1 MIRGQ
6 DALYP
11 GSKPRKAA
19 EREENM
25 KKKFL
30 SVLLAAVMVASLA
43 ACGSGDDGSSE
54 QPSSEVND
62 GAGGNDAVEGN
73 NAVEVTPEAI
83 PDPYLHYT
91 FDEGAS
97 EAYKIVERA
106 ENAPGDN
113 DGAIHGIVD
122 SADTLGYADGP
133 VGQALYLDGKHG
145 LNLNFEP
152 TNTDAYTI
160 SYWMNADRLGQFG
173 ATLQMGYN
181 VGKANDVAWMN
192 ITQTDWGDGGSNIF
206 PVVWNR
212 NARYNAQD
220 GTACDAWMQAF
231 DNEVH
236 GKREWAM
243 ITVVAT
249 GEKQEG
255 LNAVGV
261 EFTRAQLYIDGVMVY
276 DTQTVLDEQW
286 GYDFCLAPGFMKPGD
301 FKFEAWFGIN
311 YWDVVYKGFVDEFY
325 VFDSA
330 LTPGQVL
337 SLYQLGDPTVNS
349 VAPEGAPVEEEP
361 QAPVVTITG
370 TQVGAEDFTTG
381 WWSVFSDGWAV
392 PSGETVSKT
401 FVNWHDAEASN
412 WNNFIVVLTNET
424 SAPVEQNA
432 YAVVRSD
439 NWGWKFVDGVSLNTG
454 DNLEQL
460 GWIVESDWDWGN
472 FVADL
477 QGATVTV
484 SVTNNGGTADV
495 ECQITSADGN
505 TTHFQNYKNIA
516 VDGDLYFYLGVDHSL
531 IDIQD

>member
-1 MIRGQ
+1 
-6 DALYP
+6 
-11 GSKPRKAA
+11 
-19 EREENM
+19 M

-30 SVLLAAVMVASLA
+30 SVLLAAAMVASLA
-43 ACGSGDDGSSE
+43 ACGGNDGSSE
-54 QPSSEVND
+54 QPNSEVND
-62 GAGGNDAVEGN
+62 GVDGND
-73 NAVEVTPEAI
+73 AVEVTPETI
-83 PDPYLHYT
+83 PDPYVHYT
-91 FDEGAS
+91 FDEGAD
-97 EAYKIVERA
+97 EAYTIVERA

-160 SYWMNADRLGQFG
+160 SFWMNADRLGQFG
-173 ATLQMGYN
+173 PTLQMGYN

-192 ITQTDWGDGGSNIF
+192 ITQSDWGDGGSNIF

-220 GTACDAWMQAF
+220 GTACDAWMQIF

-255 LNAVGV
+255 LTAAGV
-261 EFTRAQLYIDGVMVY
+261 EFTRAQVYLDGVMRY
-276 DTQTVLDEQW
+276 DSQTVIDEQW
-286 GYDFCLAPGFMKPGD
+286 GYDFCLAPGFMQPGD

-311 YWDVVYKGFVDEFY
+311 YWDVIYKGFVDEFY

-337 SLYQLGDPTVNS
+337 SLYQLGNPNVES
-349 VAPEGAPVEEEP
+349 KAPEGTPVEEEP
-361 QAPVVTITG
+361 KDPVVTITG

-381 WWSVFSDGWAV
+381 WWSVFSDGYAV

-401 FVNWHDAEASN
+401 FINWHGAEAAN
-412 WNNFIVVLTNET
+412 YNNFIVVLQSEAVSPLEK
-424 SAPVEQNA
+424 SADCVE
-432 YAVVRSD
+432 YAVLRAD
-439 NWGWKFVDGVSLNTG
+439 NWGWSMING
-454 DNLEQL
+454 EQVNSDRLDVL
-460 GWIVESDWDWGN
+460 GWTVESDWNWDTM
-472 FVADL
+472 VADI
-477 QGATVTV
+477 QGATVTI
-484 SVTNNGGTADV
+484 SVTNNGDTADV
-495 ECQITSADGN
+495 ECQIVSADGT
-505 TTHFQNYKNIA
+505 TTHFQNYKNIPIS
-516 VDGDLYFYLGVDHSL
+516 GDLAFSLGVDHSL